1 MRKRRTTV
9 ATAGKTAEHTRPGE
23 IARQFAGPR
32 TDSFFGTSEGRT
44 GYFRDKM
51 VEQLDGQNLFVPSA
65 ASDVLG
71 TFENVHPEYVR
82 SAERKAEQQTKLR
95 KAMLKDARIETSA
108 LRSRERVAAQPELA
122 AKSQVNR
129 LVTLCKVPRFD
140 RKVMV

>member
-95 KAMLKDARIETSA
+95 KAMLKDAHSDLEARALCSSA
-108 LRSRERVAAQPELA
+108 PYGILPCVLSL
-122 AKSQVNR
+122 
-129 LVTLCKVPRFD
+129 TLCLCCFE
-140 RKVMV
+140 